1 MDSAP
6 VAVSVFSS
14 RNAAF
19 SWSRGGHR
27 IAVRGEAVR
36 SGAGACAPS
45 LGPYGRGG
53 WRCVA
58 FSRPVLAPEPV
69 TGVPRLPGGSPHS
82 SRLPSAWCIGGDL
95 PDSEGGAARRAGAPH
110 SRWSDEDHLIS
121 ERMFRGYRFVWAYVL
136 HACMLYTASVN
147 PQGGHR
153 FRKSSFRLIVEHV
166 TRW

>member
-45 LGPYGRGG
+45 LGPYSRG
-53 WRCVA
+53 
-58 FSRPVLAPEPV
+58 
-69 TGVPRLPGGSPHS
+69 
-82 SRLPSAWCIGGDL
+82 
-95 PDSEGGAARRAGAPH
+95 AGAV
-110 SRWSDEDHLIS
+110 SRSAGRCWP
-121 ERMFRGYRFVWAYVL
+121 RNR
-136 HACMLYTASVN
+136 
-147 PQGGHR
+147 
-153 FRKSSFRLIVEHV
+153 
-166 TRW
+166 

>member
-45 LGPYGRGG
+45 LGPYGRGLALCRVRPAGVGRGTGNRGTPITGRFAAFESSAVGLVYRGRLAGLGG
-53 WRCVA
+53 W
-58 FSRPVLAPEPV
+58 
-69 TGVPRLPGGSPHS
+69 GGPPC
-82 SRLPSAWCIGGDL
+82 R
-95 PDSEGGAARRAGAPH
+95 APH

-121 ERMFRGYRFVWAYVL
+121 ERMFREYRFVWAYVL